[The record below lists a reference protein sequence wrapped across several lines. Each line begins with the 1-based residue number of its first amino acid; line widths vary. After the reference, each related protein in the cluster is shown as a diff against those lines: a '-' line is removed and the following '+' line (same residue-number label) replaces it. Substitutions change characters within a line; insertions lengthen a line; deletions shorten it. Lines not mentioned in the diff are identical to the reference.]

1 MLQGRIWL
9 SLEEST
15 LEANRMVKENFCVT
29 LGKGVVN
36 AILQFESLRR
46 MGTHWCMQKVNV

>member
-15 LEANRMVKENFCVT
+15 VEVNSMVKENFCLN
-29 LGKGVVN
+29 LGKGIVN
-36 AILQFESLRR
+36 AILQFES
-46 MGTHWCMQKVNV
+46 N